1 MQSKILAALLLLGA
15 ASGCTTD
22 GEADGLAVSG
32 CEPMG
37 AARPICGF
45 QNPEDLVAL
54 PGGAAILVSEF
65 GSMEGD
71 RPGDL
76 ALFVLETEERR
87 VIFRGGDADGTE
99 SSWGDAT
106 CPGPPP
112 PAFSPH
118 GIHLSTRADGAHQ
131 LLVVQ
136 HGGRESIEFFEVQGS
151 GQDFDVSWRGCVV
164 APHDT
169 WLNSVAALPDGGFVT
184 TNMMPRSA
192 AGGDLAA
199 AFARGDVKGYA
210 LEWHSMSGF
219 RILEGSSGPTP
230 NGIEVSADGRKIF
243 LNSAG
248 DGELR
253 RIDRTSGTIEARVA
267 VPALDNARWAPD
279 GRLLVASVLGS
290 IDGFQSCLNLPAGEY
305 CPMACQLV
313 AVQPESMQTEVLY
326 SNQGA
331 PMGAGTVGLQIG
343 QELFIGSFAGD
354 RILRVDLAKL
364 H

>member
-1 MQSKILAALLLLGA
+1 MQSRILAALVLLGA
-15 ASGCTTD
+15 AIGCTTD
-22 GEADGLAVSG
+22 EGGEDLAASG
-32 CEPMG
+32 CEAKGPVR
-37 AARPICGF
+37 AICGF

-54 PGGAAILVSEF
+54 PGGAAILVSEY
-65 GSMEGD
+65 GAMEGD

-76 ALFVLETEERR
+76 ALFVLETEARR
-87 VIFRGGDADGTE
+87 VVFRGGDADGAE
-99 SSWGDAT
+99 SSWGDPT

-118 GIHLSTRADGAHQ
+118 GIHLSTRPDGAHQ

-164 APHDT
+164 APHDA
-169 WLNSVAALPDGGFVT
+169 WLNSVAALPEGGFVT

-192 AGGDLAA
+192 AGEDLAEAFVRGDL
-199 AFARGDVKGYA
+199 RGYV
-210 LEWHSMSGF
+210 LEWQPERGF
-219 RILEGSSGPTP
+219 QILKGTIGPMP

-248 DGELR
+248 DGEVR

-279 GRLLVASVLGS
+279 GRLLVASVLAAV
-290 IDGFQSCLNLPAGEY
+290 DGFQDCLELAAGEN
-305 CPMACQLV
+305 CPMPFQIV
-313 AVQPESMQTEVLY
+313 AVHPESMQTEVLY
-326 SNQGA
+326 TNPGS
-331 PMGAGTVGLQIG
+331 PMGGGTVGLQIG
-343 QELFIGSFAGD
+343 RELFIGSFAGD
-354 RILRVDLAKL
+354 RILRVDLD
-364 H
+364 